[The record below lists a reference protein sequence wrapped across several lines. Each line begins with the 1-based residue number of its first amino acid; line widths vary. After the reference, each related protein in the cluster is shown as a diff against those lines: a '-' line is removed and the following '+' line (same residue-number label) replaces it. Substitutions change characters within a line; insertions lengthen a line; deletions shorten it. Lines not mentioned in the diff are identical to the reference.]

1 MCKVILLLTVALDLG
16 CILLLS
22 IPVALLINRFLLEET
37 LLRVDTSLFIL
48 NHQIHQAMTI
58 LFLFPIVRPL
68 ITTIISSV

>member
-22 IPVALLINRFLLEET
+22 IPVALLRTRFLLEET
-37 LLRVDTSLFIL
+37 LLRVNTSLFIL
-48 NHQIHQAMTI
+48 KHQIHQAMTI
-58 LFLFPIVRPL
+58 LFLFLIVRPL

>member
-22 IPVALLINRFLLEET
+22 IPVALLRTRFLLEET
-37 LLRVDTSLFIL
+37 LLRVDTFLFIL
-48 NHQIHQAMTI
+48 KHQIHQAMTI

-68 ITTIISSV
+68 ISTIISSV